1 MYALAGIITFFSKE
15 RNGQIQLAVSVIAI
29 VLAWIFSITKTEWL
43 IVLILCAV
51 VMAAEMLNTAIE
63 KLCDRVTTDYDEII
77 KVVKDVSAGAV
88 LLVSLLAV
96 ITGLMIFVPYL
107 INCFQ

>member
-1 MYALAGIITFFSKE
+1 MYALSGIITFFSKE
-15 RNGQIQLAVSVIAI
+15 RNGKIQLAVSVIAI
-29 VLAWIFSITKTEWL
+29 VFAWLFSITQTEWL